1 MEDEMVNWNEKLIT
15 AAQYGA
21 IQEVKLCIQNLTDID
36 YENCVNTALLE
47 AASNGHLEVI
57 KLLFV
62 SGCKKETTEIDGRT
76 ALHLAAGCG
85 SLRLTRYLVEHIG
98 ICPLVTTNQGY
109 TPYDLAAAG
118 QRWQYIEVME
128 YLHVHILISYK

>member
-1 MEDEMVNWNEKLIT
+1 MVNWNEKLIT

-21 IQEVKLCIQNLTDID
+21 IQEVKLCIENLTDIH

-62 SGCKKETTEIDGRT
+62 SGCKKETRDIDGRT

-85 SLRLTRYLVEHIG
+85 SLRLTRYLVEEID
-98 ICPLVTTNQGY
+98 ICPLVMTNQ
-109 TPYDLAAAG
+109 
-118 QRWQYIEVME
+118 V
-128 YLHVHILISYK
+128 ILMSDWNAH